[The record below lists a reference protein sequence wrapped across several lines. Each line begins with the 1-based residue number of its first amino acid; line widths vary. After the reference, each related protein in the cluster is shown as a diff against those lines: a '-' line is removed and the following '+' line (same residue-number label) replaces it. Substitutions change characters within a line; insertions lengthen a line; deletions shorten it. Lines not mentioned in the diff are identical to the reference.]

1 MKIQHVYKTSY
12 KTVSQPPGFCDFIT
26 GTMSLFC
33 FNDGELVVNYENHPI
48 SLFLKNSYFDNTF
61 DNTEVIELF
70 NCSEYDVINKIKN
83 VNFPIKITTN
93 SRGYV
98 LSKKLKEFIIN
109 TFKPNEHLQNEID
122 LKIKELNLF
131 NFDTVHIRLGDY
143 NMHKSSDEYKQIFKK
158 IFSENYLNKNI
169 FLTSDN
175 KNIKNFLHE
184 EFPNVKII
192 QNDPLHLGDLLNSK
206 SLKQDVKDTLLDFYI
221 MSKTNN
227 AYCYSVYGG
236 SGFSHRCSEIFD
248 FKYEIKQIC

>member
-12 KTVSQPPGFCDFIT
+12 KSVSQPPGFSDFIT

-61 DNTEVIELF
+61 DDTEVIELF

-93 SRGYV
+93 SKGYV
-98 LSKKLKEFIIN
+98 LSKKLKEFIID
-109 TFKPNEHLQNEID
+109 TFKPNEYLQKEIN

-143 NMHKSSDEYKQIFKK
+143 NMHKSSNDYNQIFKK
-158 IFSENYLNKNI
+158 IFFENYLNKDI

-175 KNIKNFLHE
+175 KDIKDFLHK
-184 EFPNVKII
+184 EFSNVKII
-192 QNDPLHLGDLLNSK
+192 QNNPLHLGDLLNSK
-206 SLKQDVKDTLLDFYI
+206 SLEQDVKDTLLDFFI
-221 MSKTNN
+221 MSKSKS
-227 AYCYSVYGG
+227 AYGYSVYGG

-248 FKYEIKQIC
+248 FTYEIKQIC

>member
-1 MKIQHVYKTSY
+1 MKIQHIYNTSY
-12 KTVSQPPGFCDFIT
+12 KTVGQPPGFCDFIT

-33 FNDGELVVNYENHPI
+33 FTDGKLDVNYENHPI
-48 SLFLKNSYFDNTF
+48 GLFLKNCYSNNLFIDGDVF
-61 DNTEVIELF
+61 ELF

-93 SRGYV
+93 CRGYV

-109 TFKPNEHLQNEID
+109 TFKPNEYLQKDID

-131 NFDTVHIRLGDY
+131 DFDTVHIRLGDY
-143 NMHKSSDEYKQIFKK
+143 NMHKSSNDYKQIFKK
-158 IFSENYLNKNI
+158 IFFENYLNKNI

-175 KNIKNFLHE
+175 KDIKDFLHK
-184 EFPNVKII
+184 EFSNVKIV
-192 QNDPLHLGDLLNSK
+192 QNNPLHLGDLLNSK
-206 SLKQDVKDTLLDFYI
+206 SLERDVKDTLLDFFI
-221 MSKTNN
+221 MSKTKN

-248 FKYEIKQIC
+248 FSYKIKQIC